1 MKDRGWE
8 MEISSDPFP
17 MIIKERDSLEPHP
30 VHTHFCSMWKNRR
43 WSSFSRLYVFKNG
56 QLCMGGEYLI

>member
-8 MEISSDPFP
+8 KEISSDPFP

-30 VHTHFCSMWKNRR
+30 VHTHLLF
-43 WSSFSRLYVFKNG
+43 YV
-56 QLCMGGEYLI
+56 EE